1 VTGRNFDLS
10 PAFGW
15 NLRFTFSLL
24 SSPTSKKVFQSTR
37 KYRPFFRLV
46 GKAGFGALVVP
57 PKDSSKARR
66 FVPEVVDDVGV
77 NAANKSEPSFAES
90 EPSFAESEAVVVAV
104 VVEVSE
110 EVVVGEASTDSATRS
125 LVSLAARSRF
135 SSWQSRDQR
144 ESVFTC

>member
-1 VTGRNFDLS
+1 VIGRNLDLS

-46 GKAGFGALVVP
+46 GKTGFGALVLP

-66 FVPEVVDDVGV
+66 FVAEVADDGV
-77 NAANKSEPSFAES
+77 NAANKSELSFAES
-90 EPSFAESEAVVVAV
+90 GA
-104 VVEVSE
+104 VEVTE
-110 EVVVGEASTDSATRS
+110 VAVVVGEASTDSATRS
-125 LVSLAARSRF
+125 LVSLARFPF
-135 SSWQSRDQR
+135 SSWQSR
-144 ESVFTC
+144 ESVLMC